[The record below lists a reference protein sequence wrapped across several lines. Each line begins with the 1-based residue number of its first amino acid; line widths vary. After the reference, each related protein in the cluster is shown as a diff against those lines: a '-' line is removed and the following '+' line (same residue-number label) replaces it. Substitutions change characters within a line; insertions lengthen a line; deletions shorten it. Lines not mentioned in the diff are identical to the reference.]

1 MKGLQRQEL
10 IGAALAAGAMLLVG
24 GSVAASSLVA
34 DYPVLGGQGVR
45 YLAAAL
51 LLAAWARIRRRPL
64 LRPDLHEWGWLVG
77 LAVVALAGL
86 SVVLVEASKVMD
98 PAILGVIIGAA
109 PLAIVALG
117 GLAARVRPTRRLL
130 LAAAIVTG
138 GTAIAQ
144 AGGASGSSGGWG
156 GLLLCV
162 VALAGV
168 VASTLFAAPI
178 VPRLGAVA
186 VTTYA
191 CALAG
196 VILLVGATVV
206 GWSSGTPIL
215 RRPTAVEL
223 GAMVYLAVAV
233 TAVVFLAWYG
243 AMARLG
249 TQRTGLFN
257 GLIPVTTLLA
267 VALAGTGEVTPM
279 RAAGAVAVLVGVV
292 LGLTGAPRGAGER
305 AETRA
310 PAPQRR
316 DLTSKVSV
324 ASAHAA
330 IATRRAVAASGSQT
344 RRVCRS

>member
-1 MKGLQRQEL
+1 MRGLQRQEL

-51 LLAAWARIRRRPL
+51 LLAAWARARRRPL
-64 LRPDLHEWGWLVG
+64 PRPDLREWGWLIG
-77 LAVVALAGL
+77 LAVVGLAGFSVAL
-86 SVVLVEASKVMD
+86 IEASVVVD
-98 PAILGVIIGAA
+98 PAVLGVIIGSA
-109 PLAIVALG
+109 PMAIVLLG
-117 GLAARVRPTRRLL
+117 GLASGTRPTRRLL

-138 GTAIAQ
+138 GTALAQ
-144 AGGASGSSGGWG
+144 VGGAGGPAWGWG
-156 GLLLCV
+156 GLALTFAALTGA
-162 VALAGV
+162 VAT
-168 VASTLFAAPI
+168 TLFAAPI
-178 VPRLGAVA
+178 VSRLGAVA

-196 VILLVGATVV
+196 VILLVGAAVV

-267 VALAGTGEVTPM
+267 VALAGTGEVTPL

-292 LGLTGAPRGAGER
+292 LGLTGGAPGPARAPTSGARVPIDLSAASRGA
-305 AETRA
+305 
-310 PAPQRR
+310 
-316 DLTSKVSV
+316 
-324 ASAHAA
+324 
-330 IATRRAVAASGSQT
+330 I
-344 RRVCRS
+344 